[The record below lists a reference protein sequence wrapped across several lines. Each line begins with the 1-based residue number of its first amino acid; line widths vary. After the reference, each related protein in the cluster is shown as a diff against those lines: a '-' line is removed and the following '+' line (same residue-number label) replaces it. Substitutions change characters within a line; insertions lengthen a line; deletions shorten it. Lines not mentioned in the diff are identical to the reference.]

1 MSESGGF
8 LKFSH
13 ALTPD
18 NEMLSISF
26 FTQVLC
32 WEYYSKPKNSVVIQF
47 IKYPNFE
54 FINWKKKNTKNIR
67 IWRFFTIWLLWTNK
81 CYPTRTFLDKP
92 YAGNT
97 MANFYQILKRKI
109 NLNKHMPAKWKFLP
123 CLIFLVPLKSTSS
136 NIKNKT

>member
-47 IKYPNFE
+47 IKYPNFD
-54 FINWKKKNTKNIR
+54 FINWKKKKKT
-67 IWRFFTIWLLWTNK
+67 
-81 CYPTRTFLDKP
+81 
-92 YAGNT
+92 
-97 MANFYQILKRKI
+97 RKI
-109 NLNKHMPAKWKFLP
+109 SESGGFLP
-123 CLIFLVPLKSTSS
+123 YDYYEQTNAIQLELF
-136 NIKNKT
+136 

>member
-47 IKYPNFE
+47 IKYPNFD
-54 FINWKKKNTKNIR
+54 FINWKKKKKHEKYQNLAVFYHMI
-67 IWRFFTIWLLWTNK
+67 IMNK
-81 CYPTRTFLDKP
+81 QML
-92 YAGNT
+92 
-97 MANFYQILKRKI
+97 
-109 NLNKHMPAKWKFLP
+109 
-123 CLIFLVPLKSTSS
+123 S
-136 NIKNKT
+136 N